1 MLLRR
6 GTLYPDELRRRF
18 FQKIGMITAWGLWL
32 KVLPCFLPCWECAL
46 SEPFSLSVIV
56 PVWMEA
62 AGVVGALE
70 ALQPLRAAGHELI
83 VVDAGSTDGT
93 ARLASPLADVVI
105 QSEKGRAVQMNS
117 GASTASGNVLLF
129 LHADTRLPSNAL
141 SYLRKFAQSGKAWG
155 RFDVRLSGQGA
166 MFRVIAWFMNQRS
179 RLTGICTGDQAL
191 FVRREVFEALHGFEN
206 LPIMEDIEFSRRL
219 RLVSRPYYIT
229 KSVITDSRHWEQHG
243 VWRTIFLMWR
253 LRWRYWRGESP
264 QTLVHSYRSDVR
276 NGTD

>member
-1 MLLRR
+1 M
-6 GTLYPDELRRRF
+6 
-18 FQKIGMITAWGLWL
+18 
-32 KVLPCFLPCWECAL
+32 
-46 SEPFSLSVIV
+46 

-62 AGVVGALE
+62 AGVVETLE

-93 ARLASPLADVVI
+93 ARLAGPHADAVV
-105 QSEKGRAVQMNS
+105 QAEKGRAAQMNT
-117 GASTASGNVLLF
+117 GASVANGSVLLF
-129 LHADTRLPSNAL
+129 LHADTCLPSNTL
-141 SYLRKFAQSGKAWG
+141 NHLGKFVQGDKAWG
-155 RFDVRLSGQGA
+155 RFDVRLSGRGA
-166 MFRVIAWFMNQRS
+166 MFRVIAWFMNRRS

-191 FVRREVFEALHGFEN
+191 FVRREVFEALRGFEK

-219 RLVSRPYYIT
+219 RLVSRPYCI
-229 KSVITDSRHWEQHG
+229 SEPVITDSRLWERRG

-276 NGTD
+276 NGTN